1 MQKLNLNTNFIGKEI
16 IYYHKI
22 DSTQMEI
29 WRRVENNQIKNG
41 TIVIA
46 DIQTQGK
53 RNTRKSMA
61 YRRRQQYC
69 FFSFPKS

>member
-61 YRRRQQYC
+61 YR
-69 FFSFPKS
+69 